1 MEGIKDAVL
10 SEFLKNNDRVLIC
23 VPAGSPAG
31 QALEEAVTH
40 AGGTPVFWGPDLRWS
55 ALLRQAF
62 TGRHKVIAG
71 PPLLLLGLSKLSKQ
85 RGTPLFIRNAIL
97 VGGCADWI
105 RGSIETG
112 LDCRTWPVSPGV
124 EELPLPRDLQELQDW
139 LLRWS
144 SVIDCRLVKGTYGL
158 EMQIVSIPGKKLPEF
173 PTCAKLDNQPFDSE
187 RHIPFYLEYDPEN
200 LKNH

>member
-1 MEGIKDAVL
+1 MEAKLDRCL
-10 SEFLKNNDRVLIC
+10 SEFLKNNERVLIC
-23 VPAGSPAG
+23 CPESSPMG
-31 QALEEAVTH
+31 RVIGEAVSR
-40 AGGTPVFWGPDLRWS
+40 AGGRPVYWEQDLRWS
-55 ALLRQAF
+55 ALLRLAF

-97 VGGCADWI
+97 MGGCAEWI
-105 RGSIETG
+105 RESVETG
-112 LDCRTWPVSPGV
+112 LDCQSWQIPDGR
-124 EELPLPRDLQELQDW
+124 EADDMPRDLLELQDW

-158 EMQIVSIPGKKLPEF
+158 EMQIVSIPGKKLPQF
-173 PTCAKLDNQPFDSE
+173 PTCAKLDIQPFDGE
-187 RHIPFYLEYDPEN
+187 RHIPFYLAYDPEN